1 VLTKKVNDRLGWT
14 LDRRELRQKVF
25 RGERV

>member
-1 VLTKKVNDRLGWT
+1 VLTKKVNGRLGWK
-14 LDRRELRQKVF
+14 LDRRVLRQKVF